1 MFSRARGRVKRA
13 NHREFGSPS
22 GSAVRPPCA
31 SLDGMAAIEREDR
44 TQIGASS
51 VSPEGADPPLDL
63 EGVRQRDPMALAA
76 LFDRYFDRLYA
87 VVYRILMNR
96 AEAEDAIQEVFL
108 KVHRGAPSLDPAR
121 DPLPW
126 LVTIA
131 ANVSRDRWRS
141 GSSRLDR
148 ASTSFDSNPGLR
160 ETLPGP
166 DGGGSNPERD
176 LLTRERAERVREAIA
191 KLKPESREVIV
202 LREFEGMGYD
212 RIAEILGVN
221 EAAVRKRFSRALDEL
236 GRHVNE
242 ADL

>member
-1 MFSRARGRVKRA
+1 
-13 NHREFGSPS
+13 
-22 GSAVRPPCA
+22 
-31 SLDGMAAIEREDR
+31 
-44 TQIGASS
+44 
-51 VSPEGADPPLDL
+51 
-63 EGVRQRDPMALAA
+63 MALAA
-76 LFDRYFDRLYA
+76 LFDRYFDRLYG

-108 KVHRGAPSLDPAR
+108 KVHRGAPSLDPTR

-148 ASTSFDSNPGLR
+148 ASTSFDSSPALR
-160 ETLPGP
+160 ETLSGP
-166 DGGGSNPERD
+166 DGNSNPERE
-176 LLTRERAERVREAIA
+176 LVARERTERVRAAIG

-202 LREFEGMGYD
+202 LREYEGLGYD

-221 EAAVRKRFSRALDEL
+221 EAAARKRFSRALDEL

>member
-1 MFSRARGRVKRA
+1 LQTVTEDFQDRAQKPTP
-13 NHREFGSPS
+13 F
-22 GSAVRPPCA
+22 
-31 SLDGMAAIEREDR
+31 
-44 TQIGASS
+44 
-51 VSPEGADPPLDL
+51 VSPEEPDRDREDAPLDL
-63 EGVRQRDPMALAA
+63 ERVRRRDPDALAA

-96 AEAEDAIQEVFL
+96 AETEDAIQEVFL
-108 KVHRGAPSLDPAR
+108 KVHRGAPSLDPGR

-141 GSSRLDR
+141 AASRLDR
-148 ASTSFDSNPGLR
+148 VSASFDADPGLR
-160 ETLPGP
+160 ELVSDGRPGP
-166 DGGGSNPERD
+166 DRD
-176 LLTRERAERVREAIA
+176 LIAAERVERVREALG

-202 LREFEGMGYD
+202 LREYEGLGYD

-221 EAAVRKRFSRALDEL
+221 ETAVRKRFSRALDEL

>member
-1 MFSRARGRVKRA
+1 
-13 NHREFGSPS
+13 
-22 GSAVRPPCA
+22 
-31 SLDGMAAIEREDR
+31 MATIDRDDR
-44 TQIGASS
+44 TQIRATS

-63 EGVRQRDPMALAA
+63 EGVRRRDPTALAA

-108 KVHRGAPSLDPAR
+108 KVHRGGARLDPSR

-141 GSSRLDR
+141 GASRLDR
-148 ASTSFDSNPGLR
+148 ASTSFDANPALR
-160 ETLPGP
+160 EIVSAP
-166 DGGGSNPERD
+166 DGSGPSPERD
-176 LLTRERAERVREAIA
+176 LIAREREERVREALG

-202 LREFEGMGYD
+202 LREYEGLGYD
-212 RIAEILGVN
+212 RIAVILGVN
-221 EAAVRKRFSRALDEL
+221 EAAARKRFSRALDEL
-236 GRHVNE
+236 GRHVHE

>member
-1 MFSRARGRVKRA
+1 MTQ
-13 NHREFGSPS
+13 N
-22 GSAVRPPCA
+22 PP
-31 SLDGMAAIEREDR
+31 DR
-44 TQIGASS
+44 TQSAVPR
-51 VSPEGADPPLDL
+51 VSPEATAPAPSDSPIDL
-63 EGVRQRDPMALAA
+63 EGVRRRDPRALAT

-108 KVHRGAPSLDPAR
+108 KVHRGAPSLDPSR

-141 GSSRLDR
+141 GSSRMER
-148 ASTSFDSNPGLR
+148 ASTSFDSNPALR
-160 ETLPGP
+160 ETLSGP
-166 DGGGSNPERD
+166 DGAGSNPERD
-176 LLTRERAERVREAIA
+176 LLARERAERVREALA

-202 LREFEGMGYD
+202 LREYEGLGYD

-242 ADL
+242 AEL